1 LHLGISERKVRVDIK
16 VEVLKFQT
24 FLSFNH
30 YALQITTCKNEMC
43 RYCNSNHVIKNKWKI
58 HCFIHEKWMAKA
70 VKIEHNVTTSRIH
83 DLRAINAVRIA
94 FEESVNYLS
103 SKLLNV
109 IFLDKQNTPCHT

>member
-1 LHLGISERKVRVDIK
+1 
-16 VEVLKFQT
+16 
-24 FLSFNH
+24 
-30 YALQITTCKNEMC
+30 
-43 RYCNSNHVIKNKWKI
+43 
-58 HCFIHEKWMAKA
+58 MAKA